1 LIQKEDVMP
10 KITGSCLCRSVRYR
24 SDAQPMMT
32 AVCHCENCQ
41 RQSGTALAIVVGVPA
56 GSIEF
61 EGEENLATFVDRGE
75 SGNPVNRR
83 FCKKC
88 GSPIVSLV
96 EMMPNLT
103 FIKAGTLDDKSWLRP
118 TMHVW
123 CDSAQPWVQIP
134 AGMTRF
140 PKNPG

>member
-1 LIQKEDVMP
+1 MTKVS
-10 KITGSCLCRSVRYR
+10 GSCLCGSVRYR
-24 SDAQPMMT
+24 SEAAPVMT
-32 AVCHCENCQ
+32 AVCHCDNCQ
-41 RQSGTALAIVVGVPA
+41 RQSGTALSIIIGLPA
-56 GSIEF
+56 GSIDY
-61 EGEENLATFVDRGE
+61 EGGENLATYEDKGI
-75 SGNPVNRR
+75 SGKPVNRR

-96 EMMPNLT
+96 GMLPDLH

-123 CDSAQPWVQIP
+123 TDSAQPWVEIP
-134 AGMTRF
+134 AGMTKF

>member
-1 LIQKEDVMP
+1 MS
-10 KITGSCLCRSVRYR
+10 KIAGSCLCRSIRYR
-24 SDAQPMMT
+24 SDAQPMMI

-56 GSIEF
+56 GSIKF
-61 EGEENLATFVDRGE
+61 DGEENLATFVDRGE
-75 SGNPVNRR
+75 SGKPVNRR

-88 GSPIVSLV
+88 GSPIVSIV
-96 EMMPNLT
+96 EMMPDLI

-123 CDSAQPWVQIP
+123 CESAQPWVQIP
-134 AGMTRF
+134 AEMTRF